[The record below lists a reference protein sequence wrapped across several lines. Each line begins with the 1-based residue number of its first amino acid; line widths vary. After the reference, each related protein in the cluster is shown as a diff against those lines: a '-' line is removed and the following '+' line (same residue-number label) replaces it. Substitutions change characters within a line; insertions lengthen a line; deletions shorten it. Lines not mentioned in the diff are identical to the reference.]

1 MRPAPEEPGQSPE
14 SSRSCQQKQE
24 GERPSRKQLQWTRRG
39 QARGRG
45 EMRGRSWT
53 VRAQAWE
60 RRVCHREC
68 QKRDCGEERKPRPR
82 RKLPAP
88 PPTPSADAGRDQV
101 LFLASRSSE
110 HLVRCLE
117 TGRLGQKGSLSS

>member
-24 GERPSRKQLQWTRRG
+24 DERPSRKQLQWTRGG
-39 QARGRG
+39 QAQGRG

-53 VRAQAWE
+53 VRAQGWE

-68 QKRDCGEERKPRPR
+68 QKRGCQGGEKAQKETPRP
-82 RKLPAP
+82 
-88 PPTPSADAGRDQV
+88 TPHPQ
-101 LFLASRSSE
+101 
-110 HLVRCLE
+110 H
-117 TGRLGQKGSLSS
+117 